1 MKKALAGITI
11 AIVAIAGGVMA
22 IAGITAPQSG
32 ATSSYCHTLT
42 LSITAPATVAAG
54 KTIKVT
60 GGEPQPPAHT
70 VTATL
75 QSRLSTS
82 KKWVNGATVTLKG
95 GAYSIKWKAPTK
107 KGTYK
112 VRVRVTHSGASHAS
126 AAVTVAVQ

>member
-42 LSITAPATVAAG
+42 LSITAPATATAG

-82 KKWVNGATVTLKG
+82 KAWVNGASVNLKG
-95 GAYSIKWKAPTK
+95 GAYSIKWKAPSK
-107 KGTYK
+107 QGTYK
-112 VRVRVTHSGASHAS
+112 LRVRVTHGAASHSS
-126 AAVTVAVQ
+126 AAATVTVQ

>member
-1 MKKALAGITI
+1 MKKALAVITI

-22 IAGITAPQSG
+22 VAGITAPQSG

-82 KKWVNGATVTLKG
+82 KKWVNGKSVSLKG
-95 GAYSIKWKAPTK
+95 GAYSIKWRASIK

-112 VRVRVTHSGASHAS
+112 IRVRVTYGGASHSS
-126 AAVTVAVQ
+126 AAATVTVQ